1 MVENKGSQKNY
12 ISDNLLISLHLLFII
27 FSFAF
32 AVKAPF
38 YLGFLLI
45 FLHKAHEIY
54 FGECLLTM
62 LQQNYGYSGPNDDF
76 FYHLFSRLNINTD
89 HNLTQ
94 NIHLAIKTIIL
105 MIVLFK
111 AFRNYYIF

>member
-1 MVENKGSQKNY
+1 MEKNKDNQTIF
-12 ISDNLLISLHLLFII
+12 ISENLLISLHLLFII
-27 FSFAF
+27 FSFVF

-76 FYHLFSRLNINTD
+76 FYHLFSRMNIKTD
-89 HNLTQ
+89 HNFTQ
-94 NIHLAIKTIIL
+94 NIHLTIKTIIL
-105 MIVLFK
+105 VIVIFK
-111 AFRNYYIF
+111 TFRNYWIF

>member
-1 MVENKGSQKNY
+1 MENNKADQNIY
-12 ISDNLLISLHLLFII
+12 LSDNLLIGLHLLFII
-27 FSFAF
+27 FSLVF

-45 FLHKAHEIY
+45 FLHKSHEIY

-76 FYHLFSRLNINTD
+76 FYHLFSRLHIETN
-89 HNLTQ
+89 HNFTQ

-105 MIVLFK
+105 VIVVFK
-111 AFRNYYIF
+111 ALNY